1 MNTFSLS
8 GHNALMMQVEVT
20 LVSKLTNQVD
30 YSRLLQFYR
39 LINNLLGKNPEGKG
53 KIMNQRKKMIMTAK
67 KKVMRNKQPINLQ
80 LEMGEFKLAL
90 TYDQELLNNTLRR
103 KSSCLHLIRMMS
115 RWKTLYHWMVL
126 TMQKSHRI
134 CKIRRR
140 QKSSLYSNDSITFK
154 RKRSC

>member
-20 LVSKLTNQVD
+20 LVSKLINQVVC
-30 YSRLLQFYR
+30 SQLLQFYR

-53 KIMNQRKKMIMTAK
+53 KIMNQRKKMITTAK

-90 TYDQELLNNTLRR
+90 TFDQGLLNNTLRR
-103 KSSCLHLIRMMS
+103 KSSYHLLIRMMS
-115 RWKTLYHWMVL
+115 RWRMLYHWMVL
-126 TMQKSHRI
+126 TLQKSHRI

-140 QKSSLYSNDSITFK
+140 LKSSLYSNDLITFK
-154 RKRSC
+154 RKKSC